1 MTKTTLSATSELREH
16 LTAVHVSERGT
27 QSFVHILGRCWR
39 RPSLL
44 ARELL
49 WRWMFGLPL
58 LAVLWLEGQRIWAE
72 TAAWL
77 HGTGIFEFS
86 LQYPMQGVVQVADA
100 IAVLRPPVRHTAQ
113 WLLPAAMLAW
123 SIAAGLGRNL
133 VLRRYA
139 PSLPWR
145 PLRMILL
152 QLIRIVALV
161 GSFAVWYAVIHW
173 AANYS
178 LSVAPAS
185 SGVADEPNLVLY
197 CALVIIFSLG
207 IFTVWALLS
216 WVFSIAPLLAVLED
230 RSLVSSLLRSFRLGP
245 LAGKLVEIN
254 LVMGIVKLALIVLAM
269 VFSATPLPFEAEV
282 HGSALYVWWAGVT
295 LLYIVASDFF
305 QVARIV
311 AFVELWGLAA
321 DPPQT
326 S

>member
-27 QSFVHILGRCWR
+27 QSFVHILARCWH

-49 WRWMFGLPL
+49 WRWSFGIPL
-58 LAVLWLEGQRIWAE
+58 LALLWFEGQRIWLE
-72 TAAWL
+72 TAARL

-86 LQYPMQGVVQVADA
+86 LGYPMQGVVQVADA
-100 IAVLRPPVRHTAQ
+100 IAVLRPPVRNTAQ
-113 WLLPAAMLAW
+113 WLLPLAMLAW

-139 PSLPWR
+139 PALPWR
-145 PLRMILL
+145 PVRMILL

-161 GSFAVWYAVIHW
+161 ASFGIWYTAIHW

-185 SGVADEPNLVLY
+185 GGVADEPNLVLY

-207 IFTVWALLS
+207 MFTVWALLS

-230 RSLVSSLLRSFRLGP
+230 RSLTSSLLRSFRLGP

-282 HGSALYVWWAGVT
+282 HGGALYAWWAGVT
-295 LLYIVASDFF
+295 VLYIVASDFF

-311 AFVELWGLAA
+311 AFVELWGLSIHG
-321 DPPQT
+321 D
-326 S
+326 